1 MSGIEQVSTGV
12 DSLDNIL
19 NFLWPGDNVVW
30 YTPSVDEYRALVQP
44 YVEEAVRNGNT
55 VHYVRFAEHPPV
67 IAEGTEGLSLITLMQ
82 VKVSKIFQ
90 NRFMNLFTAQARSRI
105 LFSIACPHFY
115 HTGQLIVWWQIFLK

>member
-67 IAEGTEGLSLITLMQ
+67 IAEGTEGVITY
-82 VKVSKIFQ
+82 
-90 NRFMNLFTAQARSRI
+90 NLDAGKGFEN
-105 LFSIACPHFY
+105 FFK
-115 HTGQLIVWWQIFLK
+115 TGS